1 MSEKEKLEKVCLDI
15 GIATEISQAT
25 LEKLAEVMETE
36 NEKCQ
41 YVILGVLTQLE
52 KIKDC
57 VNRFDMVLLEGGVK
71 A

>member
-1 MSEKEKLEKVCLDI
+1 MSEKEKLEKVCFDI

-25 LEKLAEVMETE
+25 LEKLAEGMETE

-57 VNRFDMVLLEGGVK
+57 VNRFDMVLLDGGVK